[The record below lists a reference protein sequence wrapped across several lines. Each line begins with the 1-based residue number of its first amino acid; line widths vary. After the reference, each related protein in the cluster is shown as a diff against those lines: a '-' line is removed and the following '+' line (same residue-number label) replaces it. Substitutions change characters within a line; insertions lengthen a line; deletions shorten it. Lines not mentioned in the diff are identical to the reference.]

1 MNRALCAVL
10 ALLGVVSGCGLH
22 SGSDIADTVRPGSV
36 GAGRPLAGARLTV
49 ASKQD
54 TEQRVLGQIT
64 GLVLKAAGATVRDHT
79 GISGSIGARQS
90 MLSGA
95 ADAMYDYTGTAWIT
109 YLGHTSPVA
118 DPPAQWRAVRDEDAR
133 NGLTWL
139 PMARLNNTYAFAVNR
154 ANAARYRLRSLSDV
168 AALARRSPSVLT
180 VCADN
185 EFAVR
190 DDGLPGVL
198 RAYGISV
205 PKSRIMTMDAGLIY
219 TQVAAGIPCLIGDV
233 YATDGRIEADRL
245 TVLTDDRHFFPDYNA
260 APVIY
265 GRTLRRYP
273 QLAGLLG
280 PVTARLTTDEA
291 RRLGARVD
299 VQGED
304 PREVAKSWLIDQGFL
319 RR

>member
-1 MNRALCAVL
+1 MSRPLCAVM
-10 ALLGVVSGCGLH
+10 ALVWALSGCGLH
-22 SGSDIADTVRPGSV
+22 SGEVIADPVKPGSV
-36 GAGRPLAGARLTV
+36 GAGKPLSGAQLTV

-54 TEQRVLGQIT
+54 TEQRILGQIT

-90 MLSGA
+90 MLTGA

-109 YLGHTSPVA
+109 YLGHTRPIP
-118 DPPAQWRAVRDEDAR
+118 DPRAQWRAVREQDAG
-133 NGLTWL
+133 NGLAWL
-139 PMARLNNTYAFAVNR
+139 PMAQLNNTYAFAVNE
-154 ANAARYRLRSLSDV
+154 ANAAKYRLRTLSDI
-168 AALARRSPSVLT
+168 AALSRRAPSAVT
-180 VCADN
+180 ICADN

-219 TQVAAGIPCLIGDV
+219 TQVASGSACLIGDV
-233 YATDGRIEADRL
+233 YATDGRITADRL

-260 APVIY
+260 APVVY

-273 QLAGLLG
+273 QLAALLG
-280 PVTARLTTDEA
+280 PVTAKLTTEEA
-291 RRLGARVD
+291 RKLGAQVD
-299 VQGED
+299 VDGRD
-304 PREVAKSWLIDQGFL
+304 PREVAKSWLTREGFL
-319 RR
+319 QK

>member
-1 MNRALCAVL
+1 MSRPLCAVL
-10 ALLGVVSGCGLH
+10 ALLGALSGCGLH
-22 SGSDIADTVRPGSV
+22 SGGQIADTVRPGSV
-36 GAGRPLAGARLTV
+36 GAGRPLSGARLTV

-54 TEQRVLGQIT
+54 TEQRILGQIT

-109 YLGHTSPVA
+109 YLGHTRPIT
-118 DPPAQWRAVRDEDAR
+118 DPHAQWRAVRDQDAR
-133 NGLTWL
+133 NGLAWL

-154 ANAARYRLRSLSDV
+154 DNAARYKLRTLSDV
-168 AALARRSPSVLT
+168 AALARRSPSALT
-180 VCADN
+180 ICADN

-198 RAYGISV
+198 RAYGVSV

-219 TQVAAGIPCLIGDV
+219 TQIAAGSPCLIGDV

-260 APVIY
+260 APVVY
-265 GRTLRRYP
+265 GATLRRYP

-280 PVTARLTTDEA
+280 PVTARLTTEEA
-291 RRLGARVD
+291 RRLGAEVD
-299 VQGED
+299 VEGKD
-304 PREVAKSWLIDQGFL
+304 PREVARSWLIDQGFL